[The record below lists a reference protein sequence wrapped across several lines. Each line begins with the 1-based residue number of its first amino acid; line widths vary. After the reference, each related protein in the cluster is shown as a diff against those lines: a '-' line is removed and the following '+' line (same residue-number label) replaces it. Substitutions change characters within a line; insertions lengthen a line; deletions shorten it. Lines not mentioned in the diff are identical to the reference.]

1 MSWGCRPSAW
11 PACTAAL
18 AEPAHPRPAEYPG
31 GVALALGDPLPAE
44 LEVLDP
50 SGDRHRLAGVC
61 AGQTTLLV
69 HLRHLG

>member
-1 MSWGCRPSAW
+1 MSSGCRPSAW
-11 PACTAAL
+11 RACTVA
-18 AEPAHPRPAEYPG
+18 PAELRRGSAGYPG

-50 SGDRHRLAGVC
+50 SGERHRLAAVC
-61 AGQTTLLV
+61 AGEPTLLV